1 MRAAARHQSTVRL
14 RGTVGRVDRV
24 ERRAKAPTARPGAW
38 IVARKVD
45 SSRNLEDWLAEL
57 VAEPA
62 NGAIVREMI
71 EASLE
76 TDAAGINARRHGD
89 EILFDQRLVYLRAVK
104 PEASD

>member
-1 MRAAARHQSTVRL
+1 MITQAGFVPESEKIATFS
-14 RGTVGRVDRV
+14 
-24 ERRAKAPTARPGAW
+24 
-38 IVARKVD
+38 RKLD
-45 SSRNLEDWLAEL
+45 DWLAEL
-57 VAEPA
+57 GAQPA
-62 NGAIVREMI
+62 NGAVVREMI